1 MRKII
6 YNNNFNSDIYKL
18 QQVFDGH
25 VVPVLFQNEQ
35 HTLFLKNG
43 RFDAWLVSK
52 LYITSEVNNK
62 PMDPY
67 EFITMTSFTGAGVA
81 IPFLPVP
88 VTSEVTSFFSSSAAC
103 NLAIFRSSIFCRNS
117 EERRSFY
124 IPLAPL
130 IFSGSAF
137 KSSWV

>member
-6 YNNNFNSDIYKL
+6 CNNNFKSDIYKL

-35 HTLFLKNG
+35 QAPFLKNG

-62 PMDPY
+62 SMDPY
-67 EFITMTSFTGAGVA
+67 DLITMTSFTGAGVA
-81 IPFLPVP
+81 IPFLPAS

-103 NLAIFRSSIFCRNS
+103 NLAIFRSCILALYL
-117 EERRSFY
+117 EMTMSF
-124 IPLAPL
+124 I
-130 IFSGSAF
+130 
-137 KSSWV
+137 